1 MKVSVLKIQKVRFL
15 WLNFKSYIPGMNS
28 TFSTNNFKGFIF
40 VCCLLIGSTEGFS
53 QKQISDSA
61 INTNIEEELTDF
73 ENIDLEEL
81 FSDISLFL
89 DSLMKP
95 RSYFLASVAVAGG
108 KYDFAGRNDMLIES
122 SQKMTF
128 IPTIGYLHKGGL
140 GITGMANVIFD
151 QKELL
156 PYQFSITP
164 SYDYI
169 QNMDFATGISYTRYF
184 TKDSLSFYTT
194 PLHNEIFGYFSY
206 RKWWLRPSVSVSY
219 GWGNRTEFEER
230 EYLLNNLRSPRRGY
244 TTISSNESVSDFSV
258 ITSVRHDFYW
268 LKVLTGKDYVRFSPQ
283 INFTSGTQR
292 FGFNQSYNAYIFPG
306 KKGNGNPQSSS
317 DSIELEEE
325 LEFQP
330 VSLSLHLRGEY
341 SIGKMFLQPS
351 FLLGYYFAYAEK
363 PIHTLFSLNAGV
375 VF

>member
-306 KKGNGNPQSSS
+306 KK
-317 DSIELEEE
+317 
-325 LEFQP
+325 
-330 VSLSLHLRGEY
+330 
-341 SIGKMFLQPS
+341 
-351 FLLGYYFAYAEK
+351 
-363 PIHTLFSLNAGV
+363 
-375 VF
+375 